1 MKNPINARVQ
11 PIGGQQL
18 SANWSRELGDVGGNY
33 DRRDLAS
40 MWKNAPTTKIS
51 IENLAQNARLKPPT
65 WQQMFGEK

>member
-18 SANWSRELGDVGGNY
+18 SADWARNLGPVGGNY

-40 MWKNAPTTKIS
+40 MWKNAPTTKTS
-51 IENLAQNARLKPPT
+51 VENLAQNARLTPPT
-65 WQQMFGEK
+65 WEQMFGEK